1 MRLHPTHVSF
11 VSFAIVAALSG
22 QLCAQEPSC
31 AQVHAMAQMAR
42 VRSMSEL
49 NPLRTSAGNSYRA
62 HLVFAFRALELQPT
76 ESTASAVLDF
86 LPQDDS
92 HREEWYS
99 LSGWI
104 CDEEQERDVKS
115 LARLQARIPHD
126 FAKSVIL
133 VPKRM
138 SQYISYPVILGL
150 DPHDDYAEQMVAV
163 CRKHHREFRAAID
176 QLPER
181 DRDWFLRVVFEPSDC
196 RALAHPE
203 AD

>member
-1 MRLHPTHVSF
+1 MRSHATHLSLVF
-11 VSFAIVAALSG
+11 FAIAAALSF
-22 QLCAQEPSC
+22 QLRAQQPSC

-49 NPLRTSAGNSYRA
+49 NPLRIAAGNSYRA

-104 CDEEQERDVKS
+104 CDEEQEQDVKS

-126 FAKSVIL
+126 LATSVIL

-163 CRKHHREFRAAID
+163 CRKHHREFRAAVN

-181 DRDWFLRVVFEPSDC
+181 DRDWFLRVVFEPSGC
-196 RALAHPE
+196 RALDHPE